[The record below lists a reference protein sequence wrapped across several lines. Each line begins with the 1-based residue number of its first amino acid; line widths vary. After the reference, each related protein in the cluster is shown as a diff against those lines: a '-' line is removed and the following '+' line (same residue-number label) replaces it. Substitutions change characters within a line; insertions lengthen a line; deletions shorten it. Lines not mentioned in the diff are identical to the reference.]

1 MKISKLILICSLS
14 SLANAAFADPILIS
28 CSFDSDKV
36 TYRPKVEFDDQNPRT
51 ISVDGKPI
59 YYNSY
64 TKIGDHNAKLLDF
77 NSSTIA
83 WCTSWAGKSFC
94 YDVNRKTGM
103 ITYNYHSDI
112 YQSTDRGSC
121 TKIRESSGF

>member
-64 TKIGDHNAKLLDF
+64 TNAFDILQTRTMDLDDA
-77 NSSTIA
+77 SEMA
-83 WCTSWAGKSFC
+83 AL
-94 YDVNRKTGM
+94 
-103 ITYNYHSDI
+103 YNKNNFYEYWS
-112 YQSTDRGSC
+112 YLV
-121 TKIRESSGF
+121 E